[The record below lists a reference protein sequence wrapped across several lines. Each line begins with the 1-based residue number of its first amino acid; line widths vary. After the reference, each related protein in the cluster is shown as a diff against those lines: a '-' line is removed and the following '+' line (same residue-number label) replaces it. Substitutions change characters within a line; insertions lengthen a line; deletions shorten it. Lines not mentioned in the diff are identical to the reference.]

1 MFHLFYIALKS
12 VSLISLYRFKT
23 FFVEKHYSNNLQISQ
38 PKPKKKKK
46 VIKILLIVSLYCNA
60 IESYC
65 FKGFKDDM
73 ALK

>member
-23 FFVEKHYSNNLQISQ
+23 FLLKSIIAITSKSHNQNQ
-38 PKPKKKKK
+38 KRKKGYKN
-46 VIKILLIVSLYCNA
+46 IINCITICNA